1 MLKQE
6 NKYSMKLKD
15 RITGQSSDH
24 QYNFTWLSRRY
35 NIIEL
40 VLDLVPVKFTAW

>member
-15 RITGQSSDH
+15 RTTGQSSDH
-24 QYNFTWLSRRY
+24 QYNFTWLSRRA
-35 NIIEL
+35 IIL
-40 VLDLVPVKFTAW
+40 YR